1 MTSCV
6 TSRPSCSRRH
16 AVARLVPAAGA
27 AVGTLARCGQAAAP
41 PLLTAVAVAAALIAV
56 ALLPRAGDP
65 SDSVA
70 PAQVQAR
77 TCTFFPDA
85 SLLLRDAPCT
95 SNPFGQ

>member
-16 AVARLVPAAGA
+16 AVARLAPAAGA
-27 AVGTLARCGQAAAP
+27 VRRPPALLA
-41 PLLTAVAVAAALIAV
+41 AVAVAAALIAV
-56 ALLPRAGDP
+56 ALLPRASDP
-65 SDSVA
+65 SDPVA
-70 PAQVQAR
+70 PAQQAR
-77 TCTFFPDA
+77 SCTVFPDA